1 MKGSY
6 DSFSKD
12 NSDEEQS
19 KHQTQ
24 SEKKKMMVKYMS
36 TIEAGMK
43 EGEVNSLKEKK
54 SDEGISDG
62 GGEDGEDAS
71 YVDSEDHIILTDENG
86 ALSGGTGGDPSNND
100 SPCGNDDDY
109 SVGEGSARSVRSEG
123 SAGSVRS
130 EGRNHLSSGPV
141 RDAHA
146 AGVAHLFRFPRLV
159 LLHPLRFRFYE
170 DLHTFP
176 SYGRLRSA
184 VWSLGRRKKKK
195 KKQNSRVHYRM
206 AAVIEMLTTRVGM
219 AGMHFP
225 QKGPCTKRGEAP
237 MVAKGGRET
246 TGGTHLNVEGG
257 SPHKSGEE
265 GDETPFN
272 TKDNVPNIEQ
282 MHMNERRNALF
293 DVEIKDINDWK
304 SKYRQL
310 TSSFRKL
317 EKEMNKTINSEHIEP
332 VTRRSIK
339 QHKDF
344 LDNEYKEWL
353 SVLLKTVSEFK
364 KNIGAHVSELNE
376 KEYLILSKNIFEDF
390 REKYLEESHLNI
402 VLYLTVTKH
411 DIPVDEHVGK
421 YLQGCY
427 ESVNTDKTLHSAI
440 QKLLEVNAHIRV
452 IGGRTGTW
460 EEDEHN
466 YFMKVYESNAN
477 LGDEVLVGMLKS
489 CMNKSEEEI
498 IEHVSW
504 YKQFLSYNSLKIR
517 CLNSISIVNVNEQ
530 RKNDSKVEEK
540 KHMIKKWRE
549 KKQQESAIKMKEL
562 QDMKKEEM
570 KINKIIR
577 ENIKKKKQMIQEQL
591 NSKKEEMKKNKMEKQ
606 QKSVLSEESLQRIN
620 ERNERILQ
628 KKVQSNLTLNEEN
641 NEREKKTSKQKY
653 MHIQSKLLSNTDNLL
668 RRIESSVE
676 TIKNIL

>member
-130 EGRNHLSSGPV
+130 EGRNHLSSGPASLSGV
-141 RDAHA
+141 EPGEEEEEKEEAEQQSALPYGGSDRDADHSSGDGGDA
-146 AGVAHLFRFPRLV
+146 LPAEGA
-159 LLHPLRFRFYE
+159 LHE
-170 DLHTFP
+170 E
-176 SYGRLRSA
+176 GGSA
-184 VWSLGRRKKKK
+184 DGSK
-195 KKQNSRVHYRM
+195 
-206 AAVIEMLTTRVGM
+206 E
-219 AGMHFP
+219 
-225 QKGPCTKRGEAP
+225 
-237 MVAKGGRET
+237 GGRET

-477 LGDEVLVGMLKS
+477 LGNEVLVGMLKS